1 MLLPDHALLQ
11 RSAFRPLLP
20 DAGHASLI
28 RAEFCRG
35 GRQPD
40 ASQLAAIEHLGMLAD
55 AVQRSAGRGLF
66 KSLQRRKPVQG
77 VFLWGGVGRG
87 KTCLVDA
94 AVSAMPAGM
103 ACRYHQHVFLD
114 RFHAT
119 VSIAA
124 GTENRFAEAVLALL
138 GDSRLLVLDEF
149 HAYDIADAL
158 ILKRAF
164 SVLTERGV
172 ALLLTANHRP
182 WHLWPDTPGH
192 AQQARHFDPLV
203 EFLRQSCD
211 FIEVDNARDYRE
223 TTAGTGI
230 RRWIVAA
237 AESRVFSQN
246 LDGSFWFDELC
257 GGLHRHADYEQLCC
271 EHNHLVLL
279 DVPKFG
285 PDDGDALRRL
295 IWLVDAAWE
304 ALLPMSVTAD
314 VGLDTL
320 FDKVGGALE
329 GLLGKDLKRTY
340 SRLLALVSL

>member
-1 MLLPDHALLQ
+1 MLLPDPVLVQ
-11 RSAFRPLLP
+11 GCDFRP
-20 DAGHASLI
+20 GSQASLI
-28 RAEFCRG
+28 CAEFSRD
-35 GRQPD
+35 GRYPD
-40 ASQLAAIEHLGMLAD
+40 VSQLAAIERLGTLVE
-55 AVQRSAGRGLF
+55 AVQALANPGFF
-66 KSLQRRKPVQG
+66 KSLNRRQRVTG

-94 AVSAMPAGM
+94 VVSAMPSGL

-124 GTENRFAEAVLALL
+124 GMENRFAEAVLALV
-138 GDSRLLVLDEF
+138 GDARLLVLDEF

-164 SVLTERGV
+164 AVLAERGV

-203 EFLRQSCD
+203 DFLRLSCD
-211 FIEVDNARDYRE
+211 FVEVDNARDYRE
-223 TTAGTGI
+223 TGGSGAI
-230 RRWIVAA
+230 RRWFVGGV
-237 AESRVFSQN
+237 EGLMVSQHP
-246 LDGSFWFDELC
+246 DGCFRFGELC
-257 GGLHRHADYEQLCC
+257 GGLHRHADYEYLCR
-271 EHNHLVLL
+271 EKQHLVLL

-304 ALLPMSVTAD
+304 ALLPMSVTAAA
-314 VGLDTL
+314 GLETL
-320 FDKVGGALE
+320 FDDIGGALE
-329 GLLGKDLKRTY
+329 RLLGKDLKRTH
-340 SRLLALVSL
+340 SRLLALTMSV